1 MGFQRAFCVFREVLG
16 AGTRPGL
23 RLRVLRLLLRVS
35 EALELSH
42 GAWGDR
48 KRVHDQV
55 WSCTEPAAAA
65 RLQPVP
71 AAGPGPLR
79 LRAREQP
86 HVTSTSPFV
95 RSVRLGIS
103 AEISFNE
110 DLASNRP
117 RGLQSVWF
125 FFTTRGIYFLDP
137 MDAPWHVHGVGDSD
151 QRSR

>member
-55 WSCTEPAAAA
+55 WSCTEPAAANQAAA
-65 RLQPVP
+65 RPPQQGRDP
-71 AAGPGPLR
+71 
-79 LRAREQP
+79 
-86 HVTSTSPFV
+86 
-95 RSVRLGIS
+95 S
-103 AEISFNE
+103 A
-110 DLASNRP
+110 
-117 RGLQSVWF
+117 
-125 FFTTRGIYFLDP
+125 Y
-137 MDAPWHVHGVGDSD
+137 VHES
-151 QRSR
+151 SLM